1 MLCNFATQYYSPKL
15 GDRMETILNYRAFP
29 QKIVALGLKTW
40 YNTKNRLSDH
50 DVLLTGF
57 ILLWKADMTTTTVT
71 QLKPYEN
78 TLHDRVFCGVCILL
92 CAIMWTSFIHGV
104 YFAIICGN
112 SMVPT
117 LNNGSICVAIQ
128 LDAEST
134 MPERGDIVAFY
145 LHPDRDIN
153 CVKRVVGLPGDT
165 VLSNN
170 DRLYKRYLYWLHS
183 RNRNLEDRCPWKI
196 SFLFRW

>member
-1 MLCNFATQYYSPKL
+1 
-15 GDRMETILNYRAFP
+15 
-29 QKIVALGLKTW
+29 
-40 YNTKNRLSDH
+40 
-50 DVLLTGF
+50 
-57 ILLWKADMTTTTVT
+57 MTTTTVT

-92 CAIMWTSFIHGV
+92 CAIMWISFIHGV

-145 LHPDRDIN
+145 LHPDHDIN

-170 DRLYKRYLYWLHS
+170 DRLYINGTYIDCIPGTGTWRIDVPERYLFCLGDNRALSADSRTFGCIPMEQIHS
-183 RNRNLEDRCPWKI
+183 KI
-196 SFLFRW
+196 LFVGA